1 MKIAYLITAHNHP
14 IHFKRLIN
22 AIASKN
28 SVCFVHVDK
37 KSKIEDFQGN
47 FKQPVIFIK
56 NRIPVYWAEFS
67 IIPVM
72 LMLIKESLNYS
83 QKFERFVHL
92 SGSDYPVAPVHR
104 IENFF
109 KAKPDQ
115 EFINII
121 KMPHPTKPFSRLT
134 RKYPYRTHLE
144 YKQNSKPSQNYFRL
158 LLYAPKFVIKVMWR
172 LSKKLLP
179 FLETVSNALQRMY
192 IKKYLGNLT
201 PYAGSRPWAL
211 TREACLY
218 IQEFVNKEQKITKFF
233 ETAHSADESFF
244 HTILANSKFKSKIFN
259 TVILSDY
266 FPGWKERKWVVNKTT
281 VDIIFNNDL
290 TTKTDL
296 YGFADVLF
304 LRKFEDNSKDVID
317 YIDSLKELKFPK
329 AK

>member
-22 AIASKN
+22 AIASKE

-37 KSKIEDFQGN
+37 KSKIEDFQDN

-56 NRIPVYWAEFS
+56 NRIPVYWGEFS
-67 IIPVM
+67 IIAAV
-72 LMLIKESLNYS
+72 LDLLKESLADSSN
-83 QKFERFVHL
+83 FERFIYL
-92 SGSDYPVAPVHR
+92 SGADYPVVPAHR
-104 IENFF
+104 IEKFF
-109 KAKPDQ
+109 KAKPDK

-121 KMPHPTKPFSRLT
+121 KMPRPTKPFWRLT

-144 YKQNSKPSQNYFRL
+144 HKQNNKPTQNYFKL

-179 FLETVSNALQRMY
+179 FLETVSNGLQRMY
-192 IKKYLGNLT
+192 IKKHLGKLT
-201 PYAGSRPWAL
+201 PYAGSMPWAL

-218 IQEFVNKEQKITKFF
+218 IQNFVSKEQKITKFF
-233 ETAHSADESFF
+233 QTTSIPDESFF
-244 HTILANSKFKSKIFN
+244 HTILANSKFKSKILN

-266 FPGWKERKWVVNKTT
+266 FPGWEERKWVVNKTT
-281 VDIIFNNDL
+281 VDILFNNDL
-290 TTKTDL
+290 TTKSDL
-296 YGFADVLF
+296 YGFSNVLF